1 MTAGRFT
8 MAVKPKE
15 GKKLVAPD
23 GGWGWM
29 VVIGASFIN
38 MERYFT
44 LMTSTGSLLYS
55 GSTTPIPPSP
65 PMRRSTILSEMYITS
80 RLCYYCEKFLV
91 DISMAGTSTV
101 APWLLCC
108 ELGQSA
114 PKKPWGYCTTRRALY
129 LVLGVIF
136 VKEDSK
142 QQANGGWLVS
152 QPVNEART
160 VYDWDYNGPL
170 GFCNAFLDQPA
181 ENWQEMAV
189 AESPR
194 KELAKNIMATTQ
206 HTQKQTLATRSIEP
220 SFGLLFGDTLKE
232 LNVAT
237 TGASVIMSTLDGM
250 INFSGLFVGPLI
262 RTYSYRKVGLFGAFL
277 SALGLLLTAPASSMA
292 HILATYSIIGGL
304 GVGFATTAGFVALN
318 HYFSKYR
325 GQAVGLSMAGTALGF
340 MVMPQAVQL
349 LLSEYDFQGSVLVL
363 GGVAL
368 HSVVGSLLLQPIKW
382 HMRPAK
388 EEEDEDE
395 KEEDLPEKPQHK
407 VGHPPSPHPQP

>member
-1 MTAGRFT
+1 M
-8 MAVKPKE
+8 
-15 GKKLVAPD
+15 
-23 GGWGWM
+23 
-29 VVIGASFIN
+29 
-38 MERYFT
+38 
-44 LMTSTGSLLYS
+44 
-55 GSTTPIPPSP
+55 
-65 PMRRSTILSEMYITS
+65 
-80 RLCYYCEKFLV
+80 
-91 DISMAGTSTV
+91 
-101 APWLLCC
+101 
-108 ELGQSA
+108 
-114 PKKPWGYCTTRRALY
+114 
-129 LVLGVIF
+129 
-136 VKEDSK
+136 
-142 QQANGGWLVS
+142 
-152 QPVNEART
+152 
-160 VYDWDYNGPL
+160 
-170 GFCNAFLDQPA
+170 
-181 ENWQEMAV
+181 
-189 AESPR
+189 
-194 KELAKNIMATTQ
+194 
-206 HTQKQTLATRSIEP
+206 LATRSIEP

-388 EEEDEDE
+388 EEEEEDE
-395 KEEDLPEKPQHK
+395 EEQDLPEKPQHK
-407 VGHPPSPHPQP
+407 VRHPPAPYLQPQ